1 MKSLISIDKIAKAD
15 HDFGLLLVTS
25 PLLDVVNLSI
35 SFETD
40 EGALEAIDNI
50 SFSIQAGETVG
61 LVGES
66 GCGKSVT
73 AHSIMRLLPQPMGR
87 LSRGSIKFNGTDLR
101 TLTLANMESIRGSD
115 IGMIFQEP
123 MTALNPVQTIGKQ
136 ISESLT
142 LHLNLSIPKALQA
155 SIEMLEHVG
164 VPSPELTVSEYPH
177 QLSGGMLQRV
187 VIAIALAC
195 KPSLLIAD
203 EPTTALD
210 VTIQAQILGLISDL
224 QDEMKMAVLL
234 ITHDLGIIA
243 ETCDRVLVMYAGRIV
258 ESGTV
263 TDIFDSPAH
272 PYTQGLLNSIP
283 RLATPSKSRLPV
295 ISGQVP
301 SIQDYPAACRFE
313 NRCSHRLA
321 KCAKSA
327 PEFELISDSHQVSC
341 FAWQNIQRDRKN

>member
-1 MKSLISIDKIAKAD
+1 
-15 HDFGLLLVTS
+15 VTNT
-25 PLLDVVNLSI
+25 LLDVDNLSI
-35 SFETD
+35 SFDTD
-40 EGALEAIDNI
+40 EGELEAIDNI

-73 AHSIMRLLPQPMGR
+73 AHSIIRLLPQPMGR
-87 LSRGSIKFNGTDLR
+87 ISQGSVKFYGTDLS
-101 TLTLANMESIRGSD
+101 TLALADMEGIRGSD
-115 IGMIFQEP
+115 IAMVFQEP
-123 MTALNPVQTIGKQ
+123 MSALNPVQTIGKQ
-136 ISESLT
+136 ISESLI

-155 SIEMLEHVG
+155 SIDILQRVG
-164 VPSPELTVSEYPH
+164 VPSPELRVSEYPH

-210 VTIQAQILGLISDL
+210 VTIQAQILSLIRDL
-224 QDEMKMAVLL
+224 QNEMKMAVLL

-258 ESGTV
+258 ESGAV
-263 TDIFDSPAH
+263 TEIFDSPAH

-283 RLATPSKSRLPV
+283 RLTTPSKSRLPV
-295 ISGQVP
+295 ITGQVP
-301 SIQDYPAACRFE
+301 SIRDYPATCRFE

-321 KCAKSA
+321 KCAESA
-327 PEFELISDSHQVSC
+327 PEFEQVSKGHQVSC
-341 FAWQNIQRDRKN
+341 FAWQGIQADSNV

>member
-1 MKSLISIDKIAKAD
+1 MGRISQGSVKLN
-15 HDFGLLLVTS
+15 GTE
-25 PLLDVVNLSI
+25 LS
-35 SFETD
+35 TL
-40 EGALEAIDNI
+40 ALE
-50 SFSIQAGETVG
+50 E
-61 LVGES
+61 L
-66 GCGKSVT
+66 
-73 AHSIMRLLPQPMGR
+73 
-87 LSRGSIKFNGTDLR
+87 
-101 TLTLANMESIRGSD
+101 ESIRGSD
-115 IGMIFQEP
+115 ISMVFQEP

-136 ISESLT
+136 ISESLI
-142 LHLNLSIPKALQA
+142 LHLNLSIPKALKA
-155 SIEMLEHVG
+155 SIDILQRVG
-164 VPSPELTVSEYPH
+164 VPSPEIRVREYPH

-210 VTIQAQILGLISDL
+210 ATIQAQILGLIRDL

-243 ETCDRVLVMYAGRIV
+243 ETCDRVVVMYAGRIV

-263 TDIFDSPAH
+263 TQIFDSPAH

-295 ISGQVP
+295 IAGQVP
-301 SIQDYPAACRFE
+301 SIRDYPAACRFE

-321 KCAKSA
+321 KCAESA
-327 PEFELISDSHQVSC
+327 PGSEPISKSHQVSC
-341 FAWQNIQRDRKN
+341 FAWQCTQTGQNV

>member
-1 MKSLISIDKIAKAD
+1 M
-15 HDFGLLLVTS
+15 TS
-25 PLLDVVNLSI
+25 PLLEVKDLSI
-35 SFETD
+35 NFDTD
-40 EGALEAIDNI
+40 EGELEAIDNI
-50 SFSIQAGETVG
+50 SFSIRSGETVG

-73 AHSIMRLLPQPMGR
+73 AHAIMRLLPQPMGR
-87 LSRGSIKFNGTDLR
+87 ISQGSVKLNGKDLSTI
-101 TLTLANMESIRGSD
+101 TLEDMGSIRGSD
-115 IGMIFQEP
+115 IGMVFQEP
-123 MTALNPVQTIGKQ
+123 MSALNPVQTIGKQ
-136 ISESLT
+136 ISESLI
-142 LHLNLSIPKALQA
+142 LHLNLSIPKALKA
-155 SIEMLEHVG
+155 SIDILQRVG
-164 VPSPELTVSEYPH
+164 VPSPEIRVREYPH

-187 VIAIALAC
+187 VIAIALTC

-210 VTIQAQILGLISDL
+210 VTIQAQILSLIRDL

-263 TDIFDSPAH
+263 IQIFDSPAH

-295 ISGQVP
+295 ITGQVP
-301 SIQDYPAACRFE
+301 SIRDYPAGCRFE
-313 NRCSHRLA
+313 NRCPHRLA
-321 KCAKSA
+321 KCAELAPKSE
-327 PEFELISDSHQVSC
+327 PISKSHQVSC
-341 FAWQNIQRDRKN
+341 FAWQAIQTGQNV

>member
-1 MKSLISIDKIAKAD
+1 MMAA
-15 HDFGLLLVTS
+15 HDFGQIPVTS
-25 PLLDVVNLSI
+25 TLLEVDNLSI
-35 SFETD
+35 SFDTD
-40 EGALEAIDNI
+40 EGVLEAIDNI
-50 SFSIQAGETVG
+50 SFSIQVGETVG

-73 AHSIMRLLPQPMGR
+73 AHAIMRLLPQPMGHI
-87 LSRGSIKFNGTDLR
+87 SEGSIKFNGIDLSA
-101 TLTLANMESIRGSD
+101 LALADMESIRGSD
-115 IGMIFQEP
+115 IGMVFQEP

-136 ISESLT
+136 ISESLI

-155 SIEMLEHVG
+155 SIAILQRVG
-164 VPSPELTVSEYPH
+164 VPSPELRVSEYPH
-177 QLSGGMLQRV
+177 QLSGGMRQRV
-187 VIAIALAC
+187 VIAIALVC

-210 VTIQAQILGLISDL
+210 VTIQAQILSLIQDL

-263 TDIFDSPAH
+263 TEIFDSPAH

-295 ISGQVP
+295 ITGQVP
-301 SIQDYPAACRFE
+301 SIRDYPVACRFA
-313 NRCSHRLA
+313 NRCSHRLTR
-321 KCAKSA
+321 CTESA
-327 PEFELISDSHQVSC
+327 PEFEQISNSHQVSC
-341 FAWQNIQRDRKN
+341 FAWQGILAARKV

>member
-1 MKSLISIDKIAKAD
+1 MTSSLLEVKD
-15 HDFGLLLVTS
+15 
-25 PLLDVVNLSI
+25 LSI
-35 SFETD
+35 NFDTD
-40 EGALEAIDNI
+40 EGKLEAIDNI
-50 SFSIQAGETVG
+50 SFSIKSGETVG

-73 AHSIMRLLPQPMGR
+73 AHAIMRLLPQPMGR
-87 LSRGSIKFNGTDLR
+87 ISQGSVKLNGKDLS
-101 TLTLANMESIRGSD
+101 TLTLEDMGSIRGSD
-115 IGMIFQEP
+115 IGMVFQEP
-123 MTALNPVQTIGKQ
+123 MSALNPVQTIGKQ
-136 ISESLT
+136 ISESLI
-142 LHLNLSIPKALQA
+142 LHLNLSIPEALKA
-155 SIEMLEHVG
+155 SIGILQRVG
-164 VPSPELTVSEYPH
+164 VPSPEIRVSEYPH

-210 VTIQAQILGLISDL
+210 VTIQAQILGLIRDL

-263 TDIFDSPAH
+263 IQIFDNPAH

-295 ISGQVP
+295 ITGQVP
-301 SIQDYPAACRFE
+301 SIRDYPAACRFE
-313 NRCSHRLA
+313 NRCPHRLV
-321 KCAKSA
+321 KCVELA
-327 PEFELISDSHQVSC
+327 PRSEPISKSHQVSC
-341 FAWQNIQRDRKN
+341 FAWQTIQTGQNV

>member
-1 MKSLISIDKIAKAD
+1 MTD
-15 HDFGLLLVTS
+15 HDFGQSPVTS
-25 PLLDVVNLSI
+25 ALLEVDDLSI
-35 SFETD
+35 SFDTD
-40 EGALEAIDNI
+40 EGTLDAINNI

-73 AHSIMRLLPQPMGR
+73 AHSIMRVLPQPMGR
-87 LSRGSIKFNGTDLR
+87 ISHGSVRFNGINLR
-101 TLTLANMESIRGSD
+101 TLALPDMENIRGSD
-115 IGMIFQEP
+115 IGMVFQEP

-136 ISESLT
+136 ISESLI
-142 LHLNLSIPKALQA
+142 LHLNLSIPEALQA
-155 SIEMLEHVG
+155 SIDILKRVG
-164 VPSPELTVSEYPH
+164 VPSPELRVSEYPH

-210 VTIQAQILGLISDL
+210 VTIQAQILNLIRDL
-224 QDEMKMAVLL
+224 QNDMKMAVLL

-243 ETCDRVLVMYAGRIV
+243 ETCDRILVMYAGRII
-258 ESGTV
+258 ESGSV

-283 RLATPSKSRLPV
+283 RLVTPSKSRLPV
-295 ISGQVP
+295 IKGQVP
-301 SIQDYPAACRFE
+301 NIRDYPTTCRFD
-313 NRCSHRLA
+313 NRCPHRQA
-321 KCAKSA
+321 KCSKLT
-327 PEFELISDSHQVSC
+327 PELEKVSESHQVSC
-341 FAWQNIQRDRKN
+341 FGWQGIQKERNI

>member
-1 MKSLISIDKIAKAD
+1 
-15 HDFGLLLVTS
+15 VTS
-25 PLLDVVNLSI
+25 PLLEVNNLSI
-35 SFETD
+35 SFDTD
-40 EGALEAIDNI
+40 EGTLEAIDNI

-87 LSRGSIKFNGTDLR
+87 ISQGSVKLNGTELS
-101 TLTLANMESIRGSD
+101 TLALEELESIRGSD
-115 IGMIFQEP
+115 ISMVFQEP

-136 ISESLT
+136 ISESLI
-142 LHLNLSIPKALQA
+142 LHLNLSIPKALKA
-155 SIEMLEHVG
+155 SIDILQRVG
-164 VPSPELTVSEYPH
+164 VPSPEIRVREYPH

-210 VTIQAQILGLISDL
+210 ATIQAQILGLIRDL

-243 ETCDRVLVMYAGRIV
+243 ETCDRVVVMYAGRIV

-263 TDIFDSPAH
+263 TQIFDSPAH

-283 RLATPSKSRLPV
+283 RLATPSKSRLP
-295 ISGQVP
+295 IIAGQVP
-301 SIQDYPAACRFE
+301 SIRDYPAACRFE

-321 KCAKSA
+321 KCAESA
-327 PEFELISDSHQVSC
+327 PGSEPISKSHQVSC
-341 FAWQNIQRDRKN
+341 FAWQCTQTGQNV

>member
-1 MKSLISIDKIAKAD
+1 MTSIAKTVIAD
-15 HDFGLLLVTS
+15 HDIGQLPVTNTS
-25 PLLDVVNLSI
+25 PLLEVDNLSI
-35 SFETD
+35 SFDTD
-40 EGALEAIDNI
+40 EGTLEAIDNI

-87 LSRGSIKFNGTDLR
+87 ISQGSIKFNGTDLG
-101 TLTLANMESIRGSD
+101 TLALADMESIRGSD
-115 IGMIFQEP
+115 IGMVFQEP

-136 ISESLT
+136 ISESLI
-142 LHLNLSIPKALQA
+142 LHLNLSIPKAFQAAIAILQ
-155 SIEMLEHVG
+155 HVG
-164 VPSPELTVSEYPH
+164 VPSPELRVSEYPH

-210 VTIQAQILGLISDL
+210 VTIQAQILSLIRDL

-263 TDIFDSPAH
+263 TEIFDSPAH

-295 ISGQVP
+295 ITGQVP
-301 SIQDYPAACRFE
+301 SIRDYPAACRFE

-321 KCAKSA
+321 KCAGSA
-327 PEFELISDSHQVSC
+327 PEIEQINKGHQVSC
-341 FAWQNIQRDRKN
+341 FSWQGIQSDRNV